1 MAKYRKKPVVI
12 EAMRLPQRD
21 EDPSPE
27 LIEWLHAE
35 ADWDS
40 GNDGTLVIYT
50 LEGDM
55 TAQPGDWIIKG
66 IKGELYP
73 CKADI
78 FDATYE
84 LVDE

>member
-1 MAKYRKKPVVI
+1 MQ
-12 EAMRLPQRD
+12 LPQID

-27 LIEWLHAE
+27 LLTWLHAE
-35 ADWDS
+35 AAWDSGNVDWGS
-40 GNDGTLVIYT
+40 GNDGTLIIYT
-50 LEGDM
+50 LEGEM
-55 TAQPGDWIIKG
+55 LARPGDWIIKG

-84 LVDE
+84 FVNE